1 MAHSQTAHRLAKSLV
16 RAGLRLIVTM
26 TELPGVPERRR
37 DPEPHA
43 PRGRIHRRVGA
54 LRTDRSAHRTSRPRQ
69 THPVGTPAFRPS
81 ACATAQAF
89 DHKTSVPAEKT
100 SGRREGKR
108 TTGRQA
114 EGEKASAPGAPGTR
128 TPNLTTPTGPTPSVS
143 QPSSHPPALQR
154 KPLTTRQAFPQEGPA
169 DDKNASGRREGKRTK
184 SARSAT
190 HPSASTVGPAG
201 PGEGTHL

>member
-1 MAHSQTAHRLAKSLV
+1 MLQEGVFIAGSGPFEPIGV
-16 RAGLRLIVTM
+16 RTG
-26 TELPGVPERRR
+26 
-37 DPEPHA
+37 PHG
-43 PRGRIHRRVGA
+43 PDRPTPSVRQPSGRPPA
-54 LRTDRSAHRTSRPRQ
+54 LQRKPLTTR
-69 THPVGTPAFRPS
+69 
-81 ACATAQAF
+81 QAF
-89 DHKTSVPAEKT
+89 PQERPADVEKA

-154 KPLTTRQAFPQEGPA
+154 KPLTTRQASLQKRPA
-169 DDKNASGRREGKRTK
+169 NDGKTSGRREGQRTK